1 MQPSIPPGTLLQN
14 RYRLVK
20 VLGQGG
26 FGRTYLAEDQA
37 RFNERCVV
45 KEYIPMQ
52 GDTYALE
59 KSKELFQRESAI
71 LYQIQHPQIPQF
83 RANFEQGRRLFFVQD
98 YADGKTYSTL
108 LEERLEQSQ
117 KFSEQEVLHLLE
129 QMLPVLTYIH
139 GKGMIHRDIS
149 PDNLILRE
157 SDRLPVLIDFGV
169 VKSLAGQIQS
179 GGDVPEG
186 TTVGKLGFAPNEQ
199 LQTGKAYPNSDLYA
213 LAVTAVVL
221 MTGQRPQDLL
231 DETTLTWNWLHR
243 VPALSPLLAQVINR
257 MLSPKPNNRYQSAIE
272 VSQALRSLTGLVPPA
287 TAPISDP
294 TKLKLPIR
302 SVAKPKVSMPRT
314 AVSAEPSFWQQPWV
328 GKAIVISI
336 GVVIALSPFIL
347 MVSLLRRNS
356 TSTVKPVIPR
366 STIVIDP
373 DSTPSTAPP
382 SPSPTDTV
390 ITASPSILSSP
401 TVQYNTESLNFPPGQ
416 STIQASGRTST
427 QQIKRYVVRADVG
440 QAVGVEVRSG
450 AVSLNI
456 SDEAGQ
462 ALANG
467 TGVSTWRS
475 ESATQGITYQI
486 DVIGPLETDFALS
499 VSVQAADNPLGSPT
513 PTPLGSP
520 TPIPSLPSPSPTI
533 DNRPT
538 IDIPVSP
545 SSP

>member
-108 LEERLEQSQ
+108 LEDRLEQNQ
-117 KFSEQEVLHLLE
+117 TFSEQEVLHLLE

-139 GKGMIHRDIS
+139 GKGLIHRDIS

-169 VKSLAGQIQS
+169 VKTIAGQIQS
-179 GGDVPEG
+179 GGEAPEG

-231 DETTLTWNWLHR
+231 DENTLTWNWLHR
-243 VPALSPLLAQVINR
+243 VPTLSPLLAQVINR

-272 VSQALRSLTGLVPPA
+272 VSQALRSLTGLVPPS

-294 TKLKLPIR
+294 TQLKPQVR
-302 SVAKPKVSMPRT
+302 TSAKSKMSTSQVVVAT
-314 AVSAEPSFWQQPWV
+314 EPSFWQRPWV

-336 GVVIALSPFIL
+336 GIAIALSPFVL
-347 MVSLLRRNS
+347 MASLLRLNS
-356 TSTVKPVIPR
+356 TRTVTTPIPQ

-373 DSTPSTAPP
+373 DGSPSTVTSAPA
-382 SPSPTDTV
+382 TTAV
-390 ITASPSILSSP
+390 TASPSTAAVSYSA
-401 TVQYNTESLNFPPGQ
+401 ESLNLTPEQ
-416 STIQASGRTST
+416 STIQASGRTSP
-427 QQIKRYVVRADVG
+427 QQVKRYIVRVYVG
-440 QAVGVEVRSG
+440 QTIAVDVVKG

-456 SDEAGQ
+456 SDEANQ
-462 ALANG
+462 PIANG
-467 TGVSTWRS
+467 AGVSAWRS
-475 ESATQGITYQI
+475 EPATEGRNYQI
-486 DVIGPLETDFALS
+486 DVIGALETDFTLS
-499 VSVQAADNPLGSPT
+499 VSVQTADNPLGT
-513 PTPLGSP
+513 
-520 TPIPSLPSPSPTI
+520 PSPSPSPLSSPSPI
-533 DNRPT
+533 LENRPT
-538 IDIPVSP
+538 IDTPVSP
-545 SSP
+545 SPSN